1 MSDQEFAVR
10 LVLKDGYRFDVTADG
25 APRFVVDETPPLGE
39 GAGPNPARLVA
50 TAVGHCLASSLL
62 FCLRKAR
69 APVGGVAVEVKG
81 TYRRTERNR
90 LRLGGLTVTLSPG
103 LEGNEPER
111 VARCLEIF
119 EDYCVVTGALR
130 EGISVDVKVE
140 TGLAPTV

>member
-1 MSDQEFAVR
+1 MSDHEFGVR
-10 LVLKDGYRFDVTADG
+10 LVLKDGYRFEVTADG
-25 APRFVVDETPPLGE
+25 APGFVVDESPPLGE

-69 APVGGVAVEVKG
+69 VPVGGVAVEVKG

-90 LRLGGLTVTLSPG
+90 LRLGGLAVTLSPG
-103 LEGNEPER
+103 LEGNGPER
-111 VARCLEIF
+111 VARCMEVF

-140 TGLAPTV
+140 TGLAPTI